1 VGDIMLDRG
10 VRYKVNKYG
19 GGEYR
24 WLFNN
29 IPELG
34 HSDITFGNLEGP
46 LSDQGHN
53 VGSIYS
59 FRMAPEAAPVLAQA
73 GFDVLSVANN
83 HSGDYTLDALLD
95 TVARLTA
102 AGIMPV
108 GGGSTLA
115 QVTTPQIM
123 LVGNKKIGFLAASD
137 VGPSWLE
144 AGEEMGGILLAT
156 NPHLADIISQAAA
169 QVDYLI
175 VSFHF
180 GEEYRVEPTERQR
193 YLAHLAIA
201 AGAKVVAGAH
211 PHVVGPVEEYQG
223 GLIAYSLGNF
233 IFDQAFSPATM
244 QGGVLQVSISPAGEL
259 TWQLQ
264 TTQLDEYYRPHIN
277 S

>member
-1 VGDIMLDRG
+1 
-10 VRYKVNKYG
+10 
-19 GGEYR
+19 
-24 WLFNN
+24 
-29 IPELG
+29 
-34 HSDITFGNLEGP
+34 
-46 LSDQGHN
+46 
-53 VGSIYS
+53 
-59 FRMAPEAAPVLAQA
+59 
-73 GFDVLSVANN
+73 
-83 HSGDYTLDALLD
+83 
-95 TVARLTA
+95 
-102 AGIMPV
+102 
-108 GGGSTLA
+108 
-115 QVTTPQIM
+115 
-123 LVGNKKIGFLAASD
+123 
-137 VGPSWLE
+137 
-144 AGEEMGGILLAT
+144 MGGILLAT